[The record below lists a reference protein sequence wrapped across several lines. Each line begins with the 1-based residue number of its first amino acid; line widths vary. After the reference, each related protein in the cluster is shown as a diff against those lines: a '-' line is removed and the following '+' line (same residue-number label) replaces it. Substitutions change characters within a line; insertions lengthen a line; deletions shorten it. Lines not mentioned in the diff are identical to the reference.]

1 MENDQLELS
10 AEETRELE
18 EIRNRKILWWFL
30 AIVCTAAGTVIPFML
45 TDQAGTIAWSLGIVA
60 AGAMLGLLNSNRPWV
75 FPAMLA
81 AGYTLTGSLI
91 GGVETGSDLIIRL
104 QLGATLAIPAAIGS
118 YAGAVVRKL
127 ARGRMQIYG
136 SGTPRI
142 ARMIA
147 IVIGTLA
154 SIVFVK
160 LPGQNGV
167 VFATLMLLVSALVLG
182 YMYSDRLW
190 RWVIMLGY
198 GIPLAAL
205 LRTILELY
213 YYPEANGLF
222 PIELSLAVI
231 LAVLPTLL
239 GSMVG
244 RALHRYRLRTH

>member
-1 MENDQLELS
+1 MEKAQPELT
-10 AEETRELE
+10 AQETRELE
-18 EIRNRKILWWFL
+18 EIHNRKILWWFL
-30 AIVCTAAGTVIPFML
+30 AFVSTATGTIVPFML
-45 TDQAGTIAWSLGIVA
+45 TDQVGTIAWSLGIVA
-60 AGAMLGLLNSNRPWV
+60 AGAVLGLLDSRRPWV

-81 AGYTLTGSLI
+81 AGYTLAGSLI
-91 GGVETGSDLIIRL
+91 GGMETAADLIIRL

-118 YAGAVVRKL
+118 YAGAVVRKIV
-127 ARGRMQIYG
+127 RGRLQL
-136 SGTPRI
+136 SGPETPRI

>member
-1 MENDQLELS
+1 
-10 AEETRELE
+10 
-18 EIRNRKILWWFL
+18 
-30 AIVCTAAGTVIPFML
+30 
-45 TDQAGTIAWSLGIVA
+45 
-60 AGAMLGLLNSNRPWV
+60 
-75 FPAMLA
+75 
-81 AGYTLTGSLI
+81 
-91 GGVETGSDLIIRL
+91 
-104 QLGATLAIPAAIGS
+104 
-118 YAGAVVRKL
+118 
-127 ARGRMQIYG
+127 
-136 SGTPRI
+136 
-142 ARMIA
+142 MIA

-160 LPGQNGV
+160 LPGQSGV
-167 VFATLMLLVSALVLG
+167 VFATILLLVSALVLG